1 MNYWEHSPVL
11 GAVRFLRVSWKSAI
25 LQKRTSIKSAR
36 EMFFPLQTLE
46 MPASIA
52 TWVGSKAT
60 WAVFRLMT
68 ADAGCYRRQQEG
80 PSSLWQLWLVWQGC
94 CEHPREQKSKTIMSD
109 SITGRWRRCRACA
122 HRKIK
127 NTFFFL
133 FNVMYQVS
141 SNWLMATERN
151 NFCCH

>member
-1 MNYWEHSPVL
+1 MKYWEHSHVL
-11 GAVRFLRVSWKSAI
+11 RAVRFLRVSWKSAI
-25 LQKRTSIKSAR
+25 LQKKTSVKSTR

-60 WAVFRLMT
+60 WAVFILMT

-80 PSSLWQLWLVWQGC
+80 PSSLWQWTSQGAEEQNYHEW
-94 CEHPREQKSKTIMSD
+94 EHHREVKKMQGTCPQKNQN
-109 SITGRWRRCRACA
+109 
-122 HRKIK
+122 H
-127 NTFFFL
+127 FFFL
-133 FNVMYQVS
+133 NVIYQMS

-151 NFCCH
+151 NSEFCCH